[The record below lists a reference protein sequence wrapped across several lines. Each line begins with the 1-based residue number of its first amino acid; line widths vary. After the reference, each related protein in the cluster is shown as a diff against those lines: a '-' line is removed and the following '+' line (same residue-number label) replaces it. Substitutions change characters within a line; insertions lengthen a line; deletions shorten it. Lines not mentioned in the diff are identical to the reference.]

1 VSAKIIVKN
10 LKKTFQNKEVLRDVS
25 LSVNQGESLVILGGS
40 GSGKSV
46 LIKLISGLISP
57 TSGNVIIDDIS
68 TTSISDVKRDK
79 LMEKF
84 GFLFQG
90 GALFD
95 SLTIWENVAF
105 RLINHQQI
113 EKKIAKE
120 IAIEKL
126 SLVGLSSKT
135 ADLFP
140 SELSGGMQKRAS
152 LARAI
157 ACNPEIIF
165 FDEPTTGLDP
175 IMADVINNL
184 IIDNSKKLGATTITI
199 THDMSSARKIADK
212 IAMLYEGRIIWF
224 GNVNEMYNSSN
235 SYLDQFIHGRAEGP
249 INFLQK

>member
-1 VSAKIIVKN
+1 MSAKIIVKN

-113 EKKIAKE
+113 EKKIA
-120 IAIEKL
+120 
-126 SLVGLSSKT
+126 
-135 ADLFP
+135 
-140 SELSGGMQKRAS
+140 QK
-152 LARAI
+152 
-157 ACNPEIIF
+157 
-165 FDEPTTGLDP
+165 
-175 IMADVINNL
+175 
-184 IIDNSKKLGATTITI
+184 K
-199 THDMSSARKIADK
+199 
-212 IAMLYEGRIIWF
+212 RIIVR
-224 GNVNEMYNSSN
+224 N
-235 SYLDQFIHGRAEGP
+235 
-249 INFLQK
+249 